1 MSDTVSLD
9 RLVGALLAERFAAAV
24 AERDE
29 RDRARYAAL
38 TGRTLPTPR
47 PIAVALGFA
56 RVAAV
61 YRARYGVAGLSRPRC
76 ARAYGMMVCADEAGH
91 NTLL

>member
-1 MSDTVSLD
+1 MSDTASLD
-9 RLVGALLAERFAAAV
+9 RLVGDLLAERFAATVAGGACHRAE

-29 RDRARYAAL
+29 RDRARYTAL

-47 PIAVALGFA
+47 PIAIALGFA

-61 YRARYGVAGLSRPRC
+61 YRARYGVAGPC
-76 ARAYGMMVCADEAGH
+76 DDAGD
-91 NTLL
+91 